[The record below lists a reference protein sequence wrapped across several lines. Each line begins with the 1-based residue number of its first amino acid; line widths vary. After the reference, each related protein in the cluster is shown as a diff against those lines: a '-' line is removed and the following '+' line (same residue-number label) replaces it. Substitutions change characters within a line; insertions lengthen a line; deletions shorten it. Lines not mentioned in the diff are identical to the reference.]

1 MLSGPEAS
9 PNSPLAAAAEASG
22 LLDLKT
28 AQDGLAHWAGQVKLY
43 SRASLAAMAMA
54 GLHLRALRTI
64 YFGERSPKGGRPKK
78 PDTVSGFP
86 TWESLLADVAGVTE
100 RTAQRW
106 MKVADGIEAIA
117 EREGSDVITIC
128 QKLPWEWTPEEAERI
143 GSTAQE
149 LTENRTL
156 KEFIQTDFLSSLGYV
171 NKQDVHGTN
180 NPTGKNGGKRKPQS
194 MEQMLEDR
202 RHAARKEF
210 FGCGDIP
217 HRPQFG
223 SPAGWMR
230 QFTNQVHSAKTPG
243 DEEDTYLQSLPV
255 QELRRIWENHIK
267 PFIDAWKELEKRSN
281 R

>member
-9 PNSPLAAAAEASG
+9 PNSPLAATAEASG

-180 NPTGKNGGKRKPQS
+180 NPTGKNGSDKKKPAKSPKQLLAES
-194 MEQMLEDR
+194 QE
-202 RHAARKEF
+202 AARKIL
-210 FGCGDIP
+210 FGTALIGRADN
-217 HRPQFG
+217 G
-223 SPAGWMR
+223 SPAMFMLQMLRTEGRELEALPQKEMR
-230 QFTNQVHSAKTPG
+230 DF
-243 DEEDTYLQSLPV
+243 Y
-255 QELRRIWENHIK
+255 ELTLK
-267 PFIDAWKELEKRSN
+267 PFSSLIRKLAGA
-281 R
+281 